1 MAYPELILCISATTS
16 SKVFS
21 GVGVG
26 NAGAGDSVSVSLAGI
41 CASSCPST
49 ATSEGP
55 SGREHPVAELTTLIS
70 ANDARK

>member
-1 MAYPELILCISATTS
+1 MAYPELTLRIAATTS

-26 NAGAGDSVSVSLAGI
+26 NGGGGDSVCVSPAGI

-55 SGREHPVAELTTLIS
+55 SGREHPVVALKTLTS
-70 ANDARK
+70 ANDARR